1 MDKSA
6 KLEAMKRF
14 FLLLSCSLALLL
26 FPTNI
31 LAQPA
36 PADVCNDFAAG
47 SPERQACVDCV
58 TGVTMG
64 GASGTYVW
72 TAIGCLEAGNPN
84 HFIGQILGWSTI
96 IGAGIAFL
104 LIVFGGFQITTAAGD
119 PKRVKAAQ
127 ELITAAIMGLLLIIF
142 SIFLLN
148 LIGIKILNLP
158 GFPTP
163 NP

>member
-1 MDKSA
+1 
-6 KLEAMKRF
+6 MKRF
-14 FLLLSCSLALLL
+14 LFLLFYSSTLLL
-26 FPTNI
+26 IPVHIF
-31 LAQPA
+31 AQSPA
-36 PADVCNDFAAG
+36 PADVCNDFPAG
-47 SPERQACVDCV
+47 SNERTQCEDCV
-58 TGVTMG
+58 SG
-64 GASGTYVW
+64 GALGAAPGTSVW
-72 TAIGCLEAGNPN
+72 TAIGCLEAGNPT

-96 IGAGIAFL
+96 VGSGIAFL

-148 LIGIKILNLP
+148 LIGIRILGLQFL
-158 GFPTP
+158 GLFSP